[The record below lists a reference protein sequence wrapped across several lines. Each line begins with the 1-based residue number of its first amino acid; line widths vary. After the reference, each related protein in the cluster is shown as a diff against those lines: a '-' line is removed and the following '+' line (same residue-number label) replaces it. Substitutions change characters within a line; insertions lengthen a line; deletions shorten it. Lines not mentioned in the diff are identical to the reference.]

1 MSPVWPVMS
10 SKPLTI
16 TSSTSSKTSATTTTA
31 KTSSKTSVA
40 KTSSRASSSA
50 SAASSSTPSAVGT
63 KYLIVFGDSYS
74 STGFYIQ
81 GGYPSS
87 SDPIGQPAL
96 PGTTTTGG
104 LNWVGMVTSE
114 FNSSLTLTYDWAYY
128 GADTD
133 ASIVYSY
140 ATYCFDGQVG
150 EFEDAMVPAPT
161 EAPWTADNSLAV
173 VWIGI
178 NDVGEAFWEDI
189 ELPLDAIMTRYW
201 GLVQDLYDDGLRDF
215 VIMTV
220 PPFDQAPV
228 FAEQTASALA
238 GLQGNISAYNEAL
251 ESNLATFKSNNTNVK
266 AQLFNTSSYFW
277 TALDN
282 PTAYGATDATCMNS
296 DGTTCLWYDDYHPG
310 QAIHKLVA
318 EGLVSAVEFF

>member
-1 MSPVWPVMS
+1 M
-10 SKPLTI
+10 
-16 TSSTSSKTSATTTTA
+16 
-31 KTSSKTSVA
+31 
-40 KTSSRASSSA
+40 
-50 SAASSSTPSAVGT
+50 
-63 KYLIVFGDSYS
+63 IVFGDSYS

-81 GGYPSS
+81 GGYPSA
-87 SDPIGQPAL
+87 SDPIGQPDL
-96 PGTTTTGG
+96 PGSTTTGG

-140 ATYCFDGQVG
+140 ATYCFDDQVL
-150 EFEDAMVPAPT
+150 EFEDYMVPAPT
-161 EAPWTADNSLAV
+161 EAPWTADSSLAV
-173 VWIGI
+173 VWMGI
-178 NDVGEAFWEDI
+178 NDVGEAFWESI
-189 ELPLDAIMTRYW
+189 ALPLDAIMTRYW

-228 FAEQTASALA
+228 FAQQTASALA

-251 ESNLATFKSNNTNVK
+251 ESNLATFKASNSDIT
-266 AQLFNTSSYFW
+266 AQLFDTTSYFL
-277 TALDN
+277 TALDD
-282 PTAYGATDATCMNS
+282 PTAYGATDATCMDS
-296 DGTTCLWYDDYHPG
+296 GGTKCLWYDNYHPG

-318 EGLVSAVEFF
+318 QGLVSEVDFF